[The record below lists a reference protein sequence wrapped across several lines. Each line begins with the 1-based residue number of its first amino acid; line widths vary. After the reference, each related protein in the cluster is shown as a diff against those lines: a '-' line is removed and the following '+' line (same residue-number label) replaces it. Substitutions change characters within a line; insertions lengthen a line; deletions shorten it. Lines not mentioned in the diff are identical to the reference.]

1 MKHTLTILIVLLFTL
16 TSCSQNIE
24 KTSTEKL
31 LAEKVIKSLK
41 QKNKQMFKECLVP
54 IDLFILQ
61 DINTTQKEY
70 LEITNKWYSDQ
81 LNAFSEKTI
90 DLKDYEIFKV
100 LEPNWE
106 YEKDGYEMIRFKV
119 ILKNSQEENIIL
131 TFHETVKYKN
141 EYKLGERLGIEN

>member
-24 KTSTEKL
+24 KTSTGKL

-61 DINTTQKEY
+61 DINTTEKEY
-70 LEITNKWYSDQ
+70 LEIINKWYSDQ

-100 LEPNWE
+100 LEPNWNM
-106 YEKDGYEMIRFKV
+106 KKMVMK
-119 ILKNSQEENIIL
+119 
-131 TFHETVKYKN
+131 
-141 EYKLGERLGIEN
+141 